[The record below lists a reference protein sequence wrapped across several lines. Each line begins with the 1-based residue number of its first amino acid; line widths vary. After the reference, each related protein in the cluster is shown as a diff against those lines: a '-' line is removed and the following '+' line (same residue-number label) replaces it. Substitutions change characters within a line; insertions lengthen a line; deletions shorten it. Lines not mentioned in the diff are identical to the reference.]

1 MICPFE
7 KNMEAPGA
15 VGHIRN
21 LLMTISIYEIPWS
34 LGLIWNLFMLV
45 DNDAKSPVESGN
57 LAHQGHP

>member
-1 MICPFE
+1 
-7 KNMEAPGA
+7 MEAPGA

-21 LLMTISIYEIPWS
+21 LLMTISIYGIPWS

-57 LAHQGHP
+57 PAHQGHP